1 VNKHASLGTFQSLR
15 RGYNGDIF
23 GSVSMTI
30 TRSTLAANY
39 ATSGSALNNSGQ
51 AGGTNT
57 TTSCTELREMFY
69 ESKAKKLYS
78 DLI

>member
-1 VNKHASLGTFQSLR
+1 
-15 RGYNGDIF
+15 
-23 GSVSMTI
+23 MTI

-39 ATSGSALNNSGQ
+39 ATSGSALNNSGP

-69 ESKAKKLYS
+69 ESKAKKLY
-78 DLI
+78 L